1 MFKKYLM
8 MLDDAAAGG
17 GSGEGDDKSPK
28 TWDEYLASLPE
39 DQRATVQGLYTAQNQ
54 ALLNTVKATR
64 EERDTMASDLRE
76 AAKKAEKG
84 SKAETD
90 LLEQANKLDE
100 ANKRA
105 DFFAEATSKQC
116 KNPKAAWALAKSDN
130 LFTRSGLPD
139 WAALQTSA
147 PELFGPVVKPKGKGG
162 AGAGTDEKPA
172 GTSINDFIRGAAGA
186 KTIQSE

>member
-1 MFKKYLM
+1 MFAKRFL
-8 MLDDAAAGG
+8 MLDESGAG
-17 GSGEGDDKSPK
+17 GSGDATPPA
-28 TWDEYLASLPE
+28 TWDEYVASLPE
-39 DQRATVQGLYTAQNQ
+39 DQQTVVKGLYTAQNQ

-64 EERDTMASDLRE
+64 EERDTMASQLRD
-76 AAKKAEKG
+76 AAKQAEKG

-105 DFFAEATSKQC
+105 DFFSEASSKQC

-130 LFTRSGLPD
+130 LFTRAGLPD
-139 WAALQTSA
+139 WTAIQTSA
-147 PELFGPVVKPKGKGG
+147 PELFGVSVKPKGKAG
-162 AGAGTDEKPA
+162 AGAGTDKNPA